1 MTRHRTRAVRTLAFL
16 TACAFALTARG
27 AGVPLD
33 EIRQVLREQAL
44 TTPAESLLRD
54 LDAANIAIGLQ
65 AIDPA
70 ARYFPR
76 ALYRSPNQGRDS
88 MSGIGA
94 ELLPSGDDLWLLP
107 FQGGA
112 AAAAGLID
120 RARLRTI
127 DGRSIAGLSLDEIA
141 QRLRGSEGTRVVVG
155 IEEADGG
162 KRRLTI
168 ERRSFR
174 PLDVELVQP
183 GAHRILRV
191 REFVAG
197 LTRPALLATVDF
209 IEHAGAGQS
218 EQDPIILDLRDAT
231 GGDLFEALDIAALFL
246 PEGAQLATLVARGG
260 VTKTIRA
267 PAGADLEQPLI
278 LLIGPGTA
286 SAAEILAGILRDHG
300 RARLVGQTTYGKCDS
315 QTDVRL
321 SDGSVLRFTNRAV
334 RLPSGEHCSGVGIA
348 PDLAVDTAT
357 LNDLSRLVPRAIGA
371 SHVR

>member
-1 MTRHRTRAVRTLAFL
+1 VRSTLTRGACSLAL
-16 TACAFALTARG
+16 LATCVFALTARG
-27 AGVPLD
+27 AGIPLD
-33 EIRQVLREQAL
+33 EIRQVLREQSL
-44 TTPAESLLRD
+44 TPPAESRLRN
-54 LDAANIAIGLQ
+54 LDAADLNAGLQ
-65 AIDPA
+65 AIDPD

-112 AAAAGLID
+112 AAAAGLTD
-120 RARLRTI
+120 RARLRMI
-127 DGRSIAGLSLDEIA
+127 DGQSIAGWSLETIA
-141 QRLRGSEGTRVVVG
+141 NRLRGSAGTRVVLG
-155 IEEADGG
+155 IEDPDGRA
-162 KRRLTI
+162 RRLAI
-168 ERRSFR
+168 ERQSFR

-183 GAHRILRV
+183 GAHRLLRV

-197 LTRPALLATVDF
+197 LTRSALLATVDF
-209 IEHAGAGQS
+209 IENAGVGQS
-218 EQDPIILDLRDAT
+218 EQHPIILDLRDAA

-246 PEGAQLATLVARGG
+246 PEGARLATLVARGG
-260 VTKTIRA
+260 VTSEIRA
-267 PAGADLEQPLI
+267 PAGTDLDQPLI

-334 RLPSGEHCSGVGIA
+334 RLPSGEHCSGVGIT
-348 PDLAVDTAT
+348 PDLEVDTAT
-357 LNDLSRLVPRAIGA
+357 LNHLSRLVSRAIGA

>member
-1 MTRHRTRAVRTLAFL
+1 M
-16 TACAFALTARG
+16 
-27 AGVPLD
+27 PLD

-44 TTPAESLLRD
+44 SAPTQSQLSA
-54 LDAANIAIGLQ
+54 LDATDLAVGLQ

-76 ALYRSPNQGRDS
+76 ALYRSPNQRPDS
-88 MSGIGA
+88 ASGIGA

-112 AAAAGLID
+112 LEQAGLTD
-120 RARLRTI
+120 RARLRMI
-127 DGRSIAGLSLDEIA
+127 DDRAIAGWSLDEIA
-141 QRLRGSEGTRVVVG
+141 NRLRGSAGTHVVLD
-155 IEEADGG
+155 IEDLDGQA
-162 KRRLTI
+162 RRLVI
-168 ERRSFR
+168 ERQSFR

-183 GAHRILRV
+183 GAQRILRV

-209 IEHAGAGQS
+209 IENSDIDRPERA
-218 EQDPIILDLRDAT
+218 PIILDLRDAT
-231 GGDLFEALDIAALFL
+231 GGDLFAALDIAALFL
-246 PEGAQLATLVARGG
+246 PEGAPLATLVARGG
-260 VTKTIRA
+260 VTSEIRV
-267 PAGADLEQPLI
+267 PAGIDLDQPLI

-321 SDGSVLRFTNRAV
+321 SDGSVLRLTNRAV
-334 RLPSGEHCSGVGIA
+334 RLPSGEHCSGIGIA
-348 PDLAVDTAT
+348 PDLEVDTAT

>member
-1 MTRHRTRAVRTLAFL
+1 VTRHRTRAVRTLAFL
-16 TACAFALTARG
+16 AACAFALTAGG

-44 TTPAESLLRD
+44 TAPAESRLHD
-54 LDAANIAIGLQ
+54 LDAANLAIGLQ

-76 ALYRSPNQGRDS
+76 ALYRSPNQGRDA

-112 AAAAGLID
+112 AATAGLTD
-120 RARLRTI
+120 RARLRTV
-127 DGRSIAGLSLDEIA
+127 DGRSIADLSLDEIA
-141 QRLRGSEGTRVVVG
+141 QRLRGAEGSRIVVG
-155 IEEADGG
+155 VEDATGG
-162 KRRLTI
+162 ARRLTI

-209 IEHAGAGQS
+209 IENTATHQPEHA
-218 EQDPIILDLRDAT
+218 PLILDLRDAT

-246 PEGAQLATLVARGG
+246 PEGAHLATLVARGG
-260 VTKTIRA
+260 VTKTLRA
-267 PAGADLEQPLI
+267 PAGTDLEQPLI

-334 RLPSGEHCSGVGIA
+334 RLPSGEHCSGVGVA
-348 PDLAVDTAT
+348 PDLSVDTAT

-371 SHVR
+371 AHVR

>member
-1 MTRHRTRAVRTLAFL
+1 MTRQRTSGNLTLAL
-16 TACAFALTARG
+16 LAACTFAGRAQG

-44 TTPAESLLRD
+44 RAPAESVLQD
-54 LDAANIAIGLQ
+54 LDAANLASGLQ

-76 ALYRSPNQGRDS
+76 ALYRSPNRGRDS

-107 FQGGA
+107 FLGGA
-112 AAAAGLID
+112 AAAAGLTE

-127 DGRSIAGLSLDEIA
+127 DGRSVAGLSLDEIA
-141 QRLRGSEGTRVVVG
+141 QRLRGPEGTRVVLGVEDAAG
-155 IEEADGG
+155 DTW
-162 KRRLTI
+162 RLTI
-168 ERRSFR
+168 QRRSFH

-183 GAHRILRV
+183 GGQPVLRV
-191 REFVAG
+191 REFAAG
-197 LTRPALLATVDF
+197 LTRPALLATLDF
-209 IEHAGAGQS
+209 IAEGASRSKHQS
-218 EQDPIILDLRDAT
+218 IILDLRDAT

-246 PEGAQLATLVARGG
+246 PEGAPLATLVARGG
-260 VTKTIRA
+260 VTQTIRA

-315 QTDVRL
+315 QTEVRL

-334 RLPSGEHCSGVGIA
+334 RLPSGEHCSGVGIV

-357 LNDLSRLVPRAIGA
+357 LNDLSRLVPRASGA
-371 SHVR
+371 LVAP